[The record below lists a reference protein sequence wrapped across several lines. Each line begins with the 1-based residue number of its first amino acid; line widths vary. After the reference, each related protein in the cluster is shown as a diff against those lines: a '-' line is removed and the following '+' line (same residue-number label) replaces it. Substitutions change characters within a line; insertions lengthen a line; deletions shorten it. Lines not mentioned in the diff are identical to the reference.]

1 MIPSTHAQIYALH
14 SCSSLPIQGVC
25 DINLF
30 SFCGD
35 IIGSAVHLF
44 HHFHAYFTYFVV
56 SYMYMAAYRF
66 FSSHCH
72 ALINMLSWA
81 SLSPFFCCLICFL
94 TIGVSLPMLFAHTR
108 FMCILGY
115 HRLPARLVHMPLCD
129 LCKSKSSF
137 PCFTSLYIYCLLLP
151 IWLLPRYTYSYISC
165 YMLFYEWL
173 SSINTYG

>member
-66 FSSHCH
+66 LSSHCH

-115 HRLPARLVHMPLCD
+115 SQTPSSARTYAFMWSLQIQILISMLYQSIYLLFITTDLVAAQVYVQ
-129 LCKSKSSF
+129 
-137 PCFTSLYIYCLLLP
+137 LYKLLHVILWMV
-151 IWLLPRYTYSYISC
+151 ILY
-165 YMLFYEWL
+165 
-173 SSINTYG
+173 